1 MRRMNTSALLGVC
14 ALAPFWMVSGCLERS
29 LAPGTPCTRSAVGQR
44 IQVNN
49 VDEVDLIFL
58 VDNSG
63 SMADEQVA
71 LQRELPRLVSALV
84 SGDQDGDGVEDFPG
98 RETSE

>member
-1 MRRMNTSALLGVC
+1 
-14 ALAPFWMVSGCLERS
+14 
-29 LAPGTPCTRSAVGQR
+29 VGQR

-71 LQRELPRLVSALV
+71 LQRELPSLVSALV